1 MINQLLDQSADQR
14 LPQRWWSLFSV
25 DGWLVAG
32 VLLLMVAGLLAIY
45 SASEQ
50 NMDLLYRQAV
60 RYGVALL
67 VMLLLSQLHPRYLRI
82 WSPWF
87 YVGMLL
93 LLGLV
98 LLLGTGVGATRW
110 LDLGVVRFQPAEF
123 SKLAVPMML
132 AWILSRFQ
140 LPPQLLSLLV
150 ASLLLLLP
158 CAMIA
163 MQPDLGTAIMIA
175 GSGLLVLFFSGIA
188 WRYMIAAGITG
199 LAAIPVVWSLLHEYQ
214 RNRVR
219 TFLNPETDPLGQGWN
234 IIQSMTAVGSGG
246 WYGKGWLQGSQS
258 HLEFLPEPHTDFIM
272 AVIAEEFGWFGVILL
287 LSLYAA
293 ITLRGL
299 YLAAQGRDSYARMLG
314 SALIM
319 TFFLYVV
326 VNTAMV
332 AGLLPVVGVPLP
344 LVSYGGSSAVTLAAG
359 FGILLSLYQHRKIWS

>member
-1 MINQLLDQSADQR
+1 MNPVLDQSSSGR

-25 DGWLVAG
+25 DGWLLAG
-32 VLLLMVAGLLAIY
+32 VLLLMAAGLLAIY

-50 NMDLLYRQAV
+50 SVALLYRQSI

-67 VMLLLSQLHPRYLRI
+67 VMLFISQMHPRYLRI

-87 YVGMLL
+87 YSGMLL

-98 LLLGTGVGATRW
+98 LLIGSGVGASRW

-132 AWILSRFQ
+132 AWTLSRFQ
-140 LPPQLLSLLV
+140 LPPGWISLLP
-150 ASLLLLLP
+150 ALLLLLLP
-158 CAMIA
+158 CALIVI
-163 MQPDLGTAIMIA
+163 QPDLGTAIMIA
-175 GSGLLVLFFSGIA
+175 SSGVLVLFFSGIA
-188 WRYMIAAGITG
+188 WRYMIAAGVTG
-199 LAAIPVVWSLLHEYQ
+199 LAAIPVVWTLIHEYQ

-219 TFLNPETDPLGQGWN
+219 TFLDPESDPLGQGWN

-246 WYGKGWLQGSQS
+246 WHGKGWLQGTQS

-272 AVIAEEFGWFGVILL
+272 AVIAEEFGWFGVLL
-287 LSLYAA
+287 LLLLYAA

-299 YLAAQGRDSYARMLG
+299 YIAAQGRDSFARMLG

-326 VNTAMV
+326 VNAAMV
-332 AGLLPVVGVPLP
+332 SGLLPVVGVPLP
-344 LVSYGGSSAVTLAAG
+344 MVSYGGSSAVTLAAG
-359 FGILLSLYQHRKIWS
+359 FGILLSLYKHRKIWS